1 MYEASRSTVLL
12 KGEKSAMFSV
22 EQGVAQGCSLSPV
35 LFSVFIN
42 DLLKDVEQ
50 AELGIRLS
58 SGKRVG
64 GMLFADDFVGVSDS
78 RESLQKFID
87 IVHGYCNKWR

>member
-1 MYEASRSTVLL
+1 MPQRVESVPPLL
-12 KGEKSAMFSV
+12 
-22 EQGVAQGCSLSPV
+22 L
-35 LFSVFIN
+35 SVFIN

-50 AELGIRLS
+50 AELGIQLS

-78 RESLQKFID
+78 RECLQKLI
-87 IVHGYCNKWR
+87 GNKWRLKANVSK